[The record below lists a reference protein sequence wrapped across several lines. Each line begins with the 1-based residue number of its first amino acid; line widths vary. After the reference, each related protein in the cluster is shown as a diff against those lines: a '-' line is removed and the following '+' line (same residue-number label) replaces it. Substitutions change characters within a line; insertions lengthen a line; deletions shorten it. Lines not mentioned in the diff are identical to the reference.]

1 MFTRLNRLFFGNYNE
16 RQLKKLRAIV
26 AQINALEPSIAALDD
41 AALAHKTTEFKQ
53 RLADGQTLDA
63 ILPEAYAVVREA
75 AKRIL
80 GERHYDVQLMGGTVL
95 HQGKIA
101 EMRTGEGKTLVSTLP
116 TYLNALTGKGVHVIT
131 VNDYLAKRDSDW
143 MGRVH
148 RALGLTVGCIQ
159 HDMSDA
165 ERKEAY
171 ASDITYG
178 TNNEFGFDYLR
189 DHLKFRKQD
198 LVQRPFHFA
207 IIDEVDSI
215 LIDEARTPLIISG
228 PAEDT
233 SDLYIKIDALVKQL
247 GEDDVEKDEKMKIV
261 NLTEDG
267 VNHVE
272 DLLRQAEMMAPDTHL
287 YDLANMS
294 VLHHITMALR
304 AQFMFRRDKDYLVKD
319 DKVIIIDEF
328 TGRMMQGR
336 RYSEGQHQALEAK
349 EGVTIQPE
357 NQTVAAITLQNYFRL
372 YPKIAGMTG
381 TAMTEAKEF
390 SEIYNLDVIE
400 MPTHRGVARR
410 DQNDEIYRTEDEKNA
425 AIITLVKE
433 AHARNQP
440 VLVGTTSIEKSEELA
455 VAFKKAGI
463 KHSVLNAR
471 QHEQE
476 AYIVAQAGRPGA
488 VTVAT
493 NMAGRGTDIKLGGS
507 VEMMVQQQ
515 LKGDETPEQVE
526 QLRAQIKQQ
535 VAADAE
541 IVKQAGGLYMI
552 GSERHESRRI
562 DNQLRGRSG
571 RQGDP
576 GASKFFLSLQD
587 DLMRIF
593 GSERLDMMLQRLG
606 LKPGEAIFHPWINKA
621 IENAQKK
628 VEAQHFDARRE
639 LLRKD
644 NVMNDQRKVI
654 YELRREL
661 MEADDVSDV
670 IADMLDEAVAD
681 MVGNAIPA
689 GAYKEQWDIDGL
701 TRTVKAISGRDYP
714 VKDWADEEGADEAA
728 LETKINAVLTEQW
741 QRIQNSTRDMVLATP
756 DLFRINP
763 DGEAVEIGQAAVNYV
778 RDVERSMILHGL
790 DKAWKDHLY
799 HLDHVRQ
806 GINLRQYGQ
815 RDPLNEYRAEAFH
828 LFQLML
834 VQYRDSVL
842 TALLR
847 DLDTD
852 SVSALDIIQ
861 RRQRGRNE
869 KLEERRED
877 PDVFVTG
884 MPEGM
889 PQTPVTPIGRPVHM
903 QPRPVPKQLQRRVE
917 FNQDNPDTW
926 GSTPRNNP
934 CPCGSGKKY
943 KHCHGKM
950 AIGE

>member
-1 MFTRLNRLFFGNYNE
+1 MFTRVSRLFLGTRND
-16 RQLKKLRAIV
+16 RQIKKLRTIV
-26 AQINALEPSIAALDD
+26 AQINEFEPSLAALDD
-41 AALAHKTTEFKQ
+41 TALTGKTAEFKT
-53 RLADGQTLDA
+53 RLANGDTLDQL
-63 ILPEAYAVVREA
+63 LPEAYAVVRET

-80 GERHYDVQLMGGTVL
+80 GERHYDVQLMGGVVL

-116 TYLNALTGKGVHVIT
+116 TYLNALTGEGVHVIT

-159 HDMSDA
+159 SDMTETDRVA
-165 ERKEAY
+165 AY
-171 ASDITYG
+171 NSDITYG

-233 SDLYIKIDALVKQL
+233 SDLYVKIDTLVAQL
-247 GEDDVEKDEKMKIV
+247 TDDDLEKDEKMKIV

-267 VNHVE
+267 VNTME
-272 DLLRQAEMMAPDTHL
+272 ALLRAHDMMDGDTHL
-287 YDLANMS
+287 YDLVNMS
-294 VLHHITMALR
+294 VLHHVNQALR

-328 TGRMMQGR
+328 TGRMMAGR

-372 YPKIAGMTG
+372 YPKICGMTG
-381 TAMTEAKEF
+381 TALTEAKEF
-390 SEIYNLDVIE
+390 TEIYNLDVIDI
-400 MPTHRGVARR
+400 PTHRGVARA
-410 DQNDEIYRTEDEKNA
+410 DQHDEIYRTEAEKNA
-425 AIITLVKE
+425 AIIALVKD
-433 AHARNQP
+433 AATRQQP
-440 VLVGTTSIEKSEELA
+440 VLVGTTSIEKSEQLSTD
-455 VAFKKAGI
+455 FKKAGI

-471 QHEQE
+471 QHEHE
-476 AYIVAQAGRPGA
+476 AFIVAQAGRPGA
-488 VTVAT
+488 ITIAT
-493 NMAGRGTDIKLGGS
+493 NMAGRGTDIKLGGNAD
-507 VEMMVQQQ
+507 MMLEHQ
-515 LKGDETPEQVE
+515 LTGDENAAQAEE
-526 QLRAQIKQQ
+526 LRAKIKQQ
-535 VAADAE
+535 VATDAE
-541 IVKQAGGLYMI
+541 IVKQAGGLYVV

-593 GSERLDMMLQRLG
+593 GSERLDAMLQRLG

-654 YELRREL
+654 YELRRDL
-661 MEADDVSDV
+661 MATADVTDIID
-670 IADMLDEAVAD
+670 DMLDEAVTE
-681 MVGNAIPA
+681 MVGNAIPT
-689 GAYKEQWDIDGL
+689 GAYKEQWDIDAL
-701 TRTVKAISGRDYP
+701 TKHVRALAGRDLP
-714 VKDWADEEGADEAA
+714 IRDWADEEGADEAA
-728 LETKINAVLTEQW
+728 LEANILDALTAQW
-741 QRIQNSTRDMVLATP
+741 QQIRQTTQAMITTTP
-756 DLFRINP
+756 EMFNLGDADTLQ
-763 DGEAVEIGQAAVNYV
+763 DAANDYTL
-778 RDVERSMILHGL
+778 DIERSMILHGL

-834 VQYRDSVL
+834 GMYRDSVL

-847 DLDTD
+847 EPDGGMPETLEI
-852 SVSALDIIQ
+852 LQ
-861 RRQRGRNE
+861 RRQRQSAPRLQE
-869 KLEERRED
+869 TRID
-877 PDVFVTG
+877 PAMANMLPDMVPPADVIGFPSKQQVRPLAPTQRVVFD
-884 MPEGM
+884 
-889 PQTPVTPIGRPVHM
+889 QT
-903 QPRPVPKQLQRRVE
+903 
-917 FNQDNPDTW
+917 NPDTW
-926 GSTPRNNP
+926 GNTPRNNL

-950 AIGE
+950 SATA

>member
-1 MFTRLNRLFFGNYNE
+1 MFTRLSRLMFGTRND
-16 RQLKKLRAIV
+16 RQIKKLRATV
-26 AQINALEPSIAALDD
+26 AQINAFELAIAALDD
-41 AALAHKTTEFKQ
+41 ASLAGKTVEFKD
-53 RLADGQTLDA
+53 RLAKGETLDQL
-63 ILPEAYAVVREA
+63 LPEAYAVVREA
-75 AKRIL
+75 AKRTL
-80 GERHYDVQLMGGTVL
+80 GLRAFDVQLMGGMVL

-116 TYLNALTGKGVHVIT
+116 TYLNALTGEGVHIIT
-131 VNDYLAKRDSDW
+131 VNDYLAKRDSDE

-148 RALGLTVGCIQ
+148 RFLGLTVGCIQ
-159 HDMSDA
+159 NDMTEAD
-165 ERKEAY
+165 RVEAY
-171 ASDITYG
+171 RSDITYG

-189 DHLKFRKQD
+189 DHLKFRKAD
-198 LVQRPFHFA
+198 LVQRPFHYA
-207 IIDEVDSI
+207 IIDEADSI

-233 SDLYIKIDALVKQL
+233 SDLYIKIDALVAQL
-247 GEDDVEKDEKMKIV
+247 TDELLEKDEKMKTV

-267 VNHVE
+267 VNHME
-272 DLLRQAEMMAPDTHL
+272 ELLNGADLLSDDSHL
-287 YDLANMS
+287 YDLVNMS
-294 VLHHITMALR
+294 VLHHVNQALR
-304 AQFMFRRDKDYLVKD
+304 AHFMFRRDKDYLVKD

-328 TGRMMQGR
+328 TGRMMAGR

-349 EGVTIQPE
+349 ENVTIQPE
-357 NQTVAAITLQNYFRL
+357 NQTVASITLQNYFRL

-381 TAMTEAKEF
+381 TALTEAKEF
-390 SEIYNLDVIE
+390 AEIYNLDVIDI
-400 MPTHRGVARR
+400 PTHRDVVRA
-410 DQNDEIYRTEDEKNA
+410 DQHDEIYRTEAEKNA
-425 AIITLVKE
+425 AIIALVKD
-433 AHARNQP
+433 AYVRQQP

-455 VAFKKAGI
+455 SAFKKAGI
-463 KHSVLNAR
+463 KHHVLNAR
-471 QHEQE
+471 QHEHE
-476 AYIVAQAGRPGA
+476 AFIVAQAGRPGA
-488 VTVAT
+488 ITIAT
-493 NMAGRGTDIKLGGS
+493 NMAGRGTDIKLGGNA
-507 VEMMVQQQ
+507 EMLLQHQ
-515 LKGDETPEQVE
+515 LTGDETPEQVE
-526 QLRAQIKQQ
+526 TQRAQIKQQ
-535 VAADAE
+535 VATDAE
-541 IVKQAGGLYMI
+541 VVKAAGGLYVV

-593 GSERLDMMLQRLG
+593 GSERLDAMLQRLG
-606 LKPGEAIFHPWINKA
+606 LKQGEAIFHPWINKA

-661 MEADDVSDV
+661 MSADNVSET
-670 IADMLDEAVAD
+670 IADMLDDAVTDLVAT
-681 MVGNAIPA
+681 AIPT
-689 GAYKEQWDIDGL
+689 GSYKEQWDIEGL
-701 TRTVKAISGRDYP
+701 TKAVKALSGHDLP
-714 VKDWADEEGADEAA
+714 IAEWADEEGADENA
-728 LETKINAVLTEQW
+728 LENKILETLTAQW
-741 QRIQNSTRDMVLATP
+741 HRIQDTTLQMILTAPDMFRLDANS
-756 DLFRINP
+756 DLQ
-763 DGEAVEIGQAAVNYV
+763 QAARDYTL
-778 RDVERSMILHGL
+778 DVERSMILHGL

-834 VQYRDSVL
+834 GMYRDSVL

-847 DLDTD
+847 DLGNGSLEDLE
-852 SVSALDIIQ
+852 AIQ
-861 RRQRGRNE
+861 NRQRQKMKFQETRIDPAMAALPEMLPPADVIGFPSRQQTRAAV
-869 KLEERRED
+869 ERVVRPAFDQND
-877 PDVFVTG
+877 P
-884 MPEGM
+884 E
-889 PQTPVTPIGRPVHM
+889 
-903 QPRPVPKQLQRRVE
+903 
-917 FNQDNPDTW
+917 TW

-950 AIGE
+950 ALNG